1 MMQARPRLEFRAVKI
16 AVPKETA
23 PGERRVALI
32 PDTVGRL
39 TGAGLEVAV
48 EAGAGDG
55 AWFTDD
61 AYREAGASVLSGDD
75 LYRGADVV
83 VRVRKPSVDE
93 VAALPEGVVLI
104 AFLEPLSDREGIE
117 RLSERGITGFAME
130 SIPRITRAQSMD
142 ALSSQSTVGG
152 YKAALLAAER
162 LPKFFPMLMTAAGTV
177 APAKVLVLGAGVAG
191 LQAIATARRLG
202 AVVSSFDI
210 RPVVREQ
217 VESLG
222 ASFLDLGI
230 VGEESEG
237 GYARELTPEEQA
249 RQQEELEKRIPEFD
263 AVITTALVPG
273 RPAPKL
279 IPAAAV
285 RGMRPGSVIVDLAA
299 ETGGNC
305 ELTEPGE
312 EVVRDGVVILGLLN
326 LPSTMPAHA
335 SQLYSKNVAALL
347 DLLVQGGELRL
358 DFDDEIIAGACATR
372 REEVA
377 A

>member
-1 MMQARPRLEFRAVKI
+1 MRI

-23 PGERRVALI
+23 SGERRVALV
-32 PDTVGRL
+32 PEVVGRL
-39 TGAGLEVAV
+39 TGSGLEIAV
-48 EAGAGDG
+48 ESGAGVG
-55 AWFTDD
+55 AWFLDD
-61 AYREAGASVLSGDD
+61 AYREAGASIASGTE
-75 LYRGADVV
+75 LYGGADVV
-83 VRVRKPSVDE
+83 VRVRKPSPDE
-93 VAALPEGVVLI
+93 VAALPEGVTLI
-104 AFLEPLSDREGIE
+104 AFLEPLTDTEGIE
-117 RLSERGITGFAME
+117 RLSQRGITGFAME

-152 YKAALLAAER
+152 YKAALLAADR

-202 AVVSSFDI
+202 AVVSGFDI

-222 ASFLDLGI
+222 AQFLDLGI

-237 GYARELTPEEQA
+237 GYARELTPEEQQ
-249 RQQEELEKRIPEFD
+249 RQQEELERRIPEFD

-279 IPAAAV
+279 IPAPAV

-299 ETGGNC
+299 EAGGNC
-305 ELTEPGE
+305 ELTEPGQ
-312 EVVRDGVVILGLLN
+312 EVVREDVTILGLLN

-347 DLLVQGGELRL
+347 DLLVQDGELRL
-358 DFDDEIIAGACATR
+358 DFDDEIIAGACVTR
-372 REEVA
+372 RDEVPA
-377 A
+377 